1 MTLGQNLKK
10 YREEKGIKKVELE
23 RHLNKSKGVVTK
35 WENGESRPDADTIA
49 EICRFLDI
57 TPNIL
62 LEWNAEDKPQIIAAS
77 GGNMVSENTMSERDK
92 DLMQTKQ
99 RLVNTIYA
107 ANLDKRQMEEL
118 IIMVNAFEKL

>member
-77 GGNMVSENTMSERDK
+77 GGSMVSENTMSERDK